1 VKYSTPVLVSGA
13 AKTSHSKKS
22 KKEDEPHHTEDI
34 LGEILPP
41 KEHRTDNGQL
51 WVQTVLSTPAT
62 KIEVIQLHEEL
73 EKRLLH
79 RQAREIG
86 LCPIREELFDQC
98 FDEII
103 RQITID
109 CRQRGLLLVRVR
121 DEYRNQTKAYK
132 NLYES
137 SINHAMRRVVDSDE
151 RKTKMVL
158 LLEVRTTRS
167 GGCRKSANS

>member
-1 VKYSTPVLVSGA
+1 MTQ
-13 AKTSHSKKS
+13 
-22 KKEDEPHHTEDI
+22 
-34 LGEILPP
+34 ILPP

-73 EKRLLH
+73 DKKLINKM
-79 RQAREIG
+79 AREIG
-86 LCPIREELFDQC
+86 LCPVREELFDQC

-103 RQITID
+103 REITID
-109 CRQRGLLLVRVR
+109 CRQRGMLLVRVR
-121 DEYRNQTKAYK
+121 DEYRNQIRAYK

-151 RKTKMVL
+151 RKNKMVL
-158 LLEVRTTRS
+158 TLPIIGKLNCET
-167 GGCRKSANS
+167 

>member
-1 VKYSTPVLVSGA
+1 
-13 AKTSHSKKS
+13 
-22 KKEDEPHHTEDI
+22 
-34 LGEILPP
+34 
-41 KEHRTDNGQL
+41 
-51 WVQTVLSTPAT
+51 VQTVLSTPAT

-73 EKRLLH
+73 DKRLIH

-132 NLYES
+132 NLY
-137 SINHAMRRVVDSDE
+137 
-151 RKTKMVL
+151 
-158 LLEVRTTRS
+158 
-167 GGCRKSANS
+167 

>member
-1 VKYSTPVLVSGA
+1 VLVSGS
-13 AKTSHSKKS
+13 AKTTHNAKA
-22 KKEDEPHHTEDI
+22 KKEDEQHHTEDI
-34 LGEILPP
+34 LGQILPP

-73 EKRLLH
+73 EKRLLG

-86 LCPIREELFDQC
+86 LCPVREELFDQC
-98 FDEII
+98 FDETI

-121 DEYRNQTKAYK
+121 DEYRNQIKAYK

-137 SINHAMRRVVDSDE
+137 SINHAMRRVIDSDE
-151 RKTKMVL
+151 RKSKMVL
-158 LLEVRTTRS
+158 LPSRRTT
-167 GGCRKSANS
+167 KS